1 MYRKIKRFL
10 FPFFFTLA
18 VVFTSTVIVYADV
31 QLNKA
36 DVLLSSQYSID
47 TYNSYMDSTKGFWG
61 FVVGDTQSNMIH
73 GVANIL
79 YSLQKIAWGFVDSAL
94 KFMFE
99 ADALKELTTT
109 ITDMTNQLWETFSDN
124 YVPLVIVISLCM
136 IGMTFVLKS
145 SQQAIKQ
152 LGKLMFVLFLSMTW
166 FANGETVLDTFNDFS
181 ADLQA
186 DIMASAGKTDF
197 MNDIDTT
204 DGDMT
209 DSVTVIRNLYFDQ
222 VVQKPFYLMNYGTA
236 SAKEIEEN
244 GNFGNPSDLLAESSN
259 EESSEKIK
267 ETYEEQSKDNP
278 YLTPDKVMYKFTVA
292 FFASLTLVLYSIPL
306 FVIAFCNLL
315 LQLGA
320 LLMYYVLPL
329 LALISLIPQYSNAII
344 NGVVK
349 VIQLLLMKAVLGLG
363 ILVISLLTLVVDT
376 LFAPTVIAMF
386 LLNMVVKGL
395 TLVIS
400 WKYRDKIMQVI
411 TNNLVQATSPKIIN
425 ENMAK
430 AKNKVEEK
438 VSNIW
443 NNRGTHDSTDGYE
456 RVAVNDP
463 DMVMHL
469 RAEGSSKSSFGR
481 RTEQQTTDKQE
492 NQSVVETMN
501 RQSERSIP
509 SYERASQVELAGVGR
524 VDLSADSEVE
534 APKVVDTDVVQVTA
548 EKLDPIRQKQEIDI
562 EPEYQNMDVNE
573 EIPIPDVERQT
584 QDIDRE
590 VHVAQETSDPIDS
603 TINEP
608 LPERSNQQVDV
619 DIQVNKNVEEVQ
631 NERILFNKEE
641 IQLDTHEIDIEA
653 DRSIQES
660 EENEA

>member
-1 MYRKIKRFL
+1 MCRRIKRAL
-10 FPFFFTLA
+10 FPFLFTLA

-31 QLNKA
+31 QLSKTDN
-36 DVLLSSQYSID
+36 LLSSQYSID
-47 TYNSYMDSTKGFWG
+47 TYNSYMDSTRGFWG
-61 FVVGDTQSNMIH
+61 FLVGDTQSNMIH
-73 GVANIL
+73 GVTNIL

-99 ADALKELTTT
+99 ADALKELTVT
-109 ITDMTNQLWETFSDN
+109 ITDLTNQLWGVFRNN

-166 FANGETVLDTFNDFS
+166 FANGRTVLNTFNDFS
-181 ADLQA
+181 ANLQA

-222 VVQKPFYLMNYGTA
+222 VVQKPYYLMNYGTA

-244 GNFGNPSDLLAESSN
+244 TDFGSPSDLLRESSN
-259 EESSEKIK
+259 EESSESIK
-267 ETYEEQSKDNP
+267 QTYEKQSADNP
-278 YLTPDKVMYKFTVA
+278 FLTPDKVTYKFTVA

-349 VIQLLLMKAVLGLG
+349 VIQLLLMKAILGLG
-363 ILVISLLTLVVDT
+363 ILIVSLLTLVVDT
-376 LFAPTVIAMF
+376 LFSPTIIAMF

-395 TLVIS
+395 TLVVS
-400 WKYRDKIMQVI
+400 WKYRDKILQVI
-411 TNNLVQATSPKIIN
+411 TNNLVQAASPKIIN

-443 NNRGTHDSTDGYE
+443 NNRGTHDINDGYE
-456 RVAVNDP
+456 RVSANDP

-469 RAEGSSKSSFGR
+469 RAEGTRNSAFNT
-481 RTEQQTTDKQE
+481 RTEQSPQNQEKRSSEESTKTQTDRWMPKF
-492 NQSVVETMN
+492 
-501 RQSERSIP
+501 ERS
-509 SYERASQVELAGVGR
+509 SQIELAGLGKYEFSPDSK
-524 VDLSADSEVE
+524 VDTQQ
-534 APKVVDTDVVQVTA
+534 VVDADYVQVNTD
-548 EKLDPIRQKQEIDI
+548 KFNLFRKKQKVEI
-562 EPEYQNMDVNE
+562 EPEYQQVDPNLDILDTEIKRQKQVDDQKINTEKETMDSSFE
-573 EIPIPDVERQT
+573 KPSSERLEQEIDLDVKINKQVDEVQTELTMFKQEDISLHNDEPIQN
-584 QDIDRE
+584 IDR
-590 VHVAQETSDPIDS
+590 
-603 TINEP
+603 
-608 LPERSNQQVDV
+608 
-619 DIQVNKNVEEVQ
+619 KN
-631 NERILFNKEE
+631 
-641 IQLDTHEIDIEA
+641 
-653 DRSIQES
+653 QES
-660 EENEA
+660 EEKNA

>member
-1 MYRKIKRFL
+1 MCKRIKRILLPFL
-10 FPFFFTLA
+10 FTLA

-31 QLNKA
+31 QLNKT
-36 DVLLSSQYSID
+36 DNLLSSQYSID

-61 FVVGDTQSNMIH
+61 FLVGDTQSNMIH
-73 GVANIL
+73 GVTNIL

-99 ADALKELTTT
+99 ADALKELTVT
-109 ITDMTNQLWETFSDN
+109 ITELTNQLWGVFRNN

-166 FANGETVLDTFNDFS
+166 FANGQSILNTFNDFS
-181 ADLQA
+181 ANLQA

-222 VVQKPFYLMNYGTA
+222 VVQKPYYLMNYGTA

-244 GNFGNPSDLLAESSN
+244 SDFGNPSDLLRESSN
-259 EESSEKIK
+259 EESSESIK
-267 ETYEEQSKDNP
+267 QTYEKQSENNP
-278 YLTPDKVMYKFTVA
+278 FLTPDKVTYKFTVA

-349 VIQLLLMKAVLGLG
+349 VIQLLLMKAILGLG
-363 ILVISLLTLVVDT
+363 ILVVSLLTLVVDT
-376 LFAPTVIAMF
+376 LFSPTIIAMF

-400 WKYRDKIMQVI
+400 WKYRDKIIRVI
-411 TNNLVQATSPKIIN
+411 TNNLVQAASPKIIN

-443 NNRGTHDSTDGYE
+443 NNRGTHDVNDGYE
-456 RVAVNDP
+456 RVSTNDP

-469 RAEGSSKSSFGR
+469 RAEGARNSAFGK
-481 RTEQQTTDKQE
+481 RTEQKNNNKE
-492 NQSVVETMN
+492 NRS
-501 RQSERSIP
+501 SEESTKTQNERWMP
-509 SYERASQVELAGVGR
+509 KFERASQVELAGLGKYEF
-524 VDLSADSEVE
+524 SPDS
-534 APKVVDTDVVQVTA
+534 KIDTQQVVDADYVQVNTD
-548 EKLDPIRQKQEIDI
+548 KFNLFRKKQKVEI
-562 EPEYQNMDVNE
+562 EPEYQQVDPNLD
-573 EIPIPDVERQT
+573 IPDTEIKRQKQVVDQKINTEKETMDQSFEKPSSERLEQEIDLNVKINKQVDEVQT
-584 QDIDRE
+584 ERTMFKQEDISLHNDEPIQNIDR
-590 VHVAQETSDPIDS
+590 
-603 TINEP
+603 
-608 LPERSNQQVDV
+608 
-619 DIQVNKNVEEVQ
+619 KN
-631 NERILFNKEE
+631 
-641 IQLDTHEIDIEA
+641 
-653 DRSIQES
+653 QES
-660 EENEA
+660 EEKNA

>member
-1 MYRKIKRFL
+1 MCRRIKRAL
-10 FPFFFTLA
+10 FPFLFTLA
-18 VVFTSTVIVYADV
+18 VVFTSSVIVYADV
-31 QLNKA
+31 QLNKT
-36 DVLLSSQYSID
+36 DNLLSSQYSID
-47 TYNSYMDSTKGFWG
+47 TYNSYMDSTRGFWG
-61 FVVGDTQSNMIH
+61 FLVGDTQSNMIH
-73 GVANIL
+73 GVTNIL

-99 ADALKELTTT
+99 ADALKELTVT
-109 ITDMTNQLWETFSDN
+109 ITDLTNQLWGVFRNN

-166 FANGETVLDTFNDFS
+166 FANGRTVLNTFNDFS
-181 ADLQA
+181 ANLQA

-204 DGDMT
+204 NGDMT

-222 VVQKPFYLMNYGTA
+222 VVQKPYYLMNYGTA

-244 GNFGNPSDLLAESSN
+244 TDFGSPSDLLRESSN
-259 EESSEKIK
+259 EESSESIK
-267 ETYEEQSKDNP
+267 QTYEKQSADNP
-278 YLTPDKVMYKFTVA
+278 YLTPDKVTYKFTVA

-349 VIQLLLMKAVLGLG
+349 VIQLLLMKAILGLG
-363 ILVISLLTLVVDT
+363 ILIVSLLTLVVDT
-376 LFAPTVIAMF
+376 LFSPTIIAMF

-395 TLVIS
+395 TLVVS
-400 WKYRDKIMQVI
+400 WKYRDKILQVI
-411 TNNLVQATSPKIIN
+411 TNNLVQAASPKIIN

-443 NNRGTHDSTDGYE
+443 NNRGTHDVNDGYE
-456 RVAVNDP
+456 RVSANDP

-469 RAEGSSKSSFGR
+469 RADGTRNSGFGF
-481 RTEQQTTDKQE
+481 RTEQTTQDQEKRSSEGTTKTQT
-492 NQSVVETMN
+492 
-501 RQSERSIP
+501 ERWMP
-509 SYERASQVELAGVGR
+509 KFERASQVEVAGMGK
-524 VDLSADSEVE
+524 VDFSTDSEVE
-534 APKVVDTDVVQVTA
+534 APRVVDADYVQVNS
-548 EKLDPIRQKQEIDI
+548 EKFNSIRKKQKVGI
-562 EPEYQNMDVNE
+562 EPEYEQIDSDID
-573 EIPIPDVERQT
+573 IPITEVERQE
-584 QDIDRE
+584 QVVNQKVKIDKSEIDEPSVERLE
-590 VHVAQETSDPIDS
+590 QEIDWDVK
-603 TINEP
+603 INKH
-608 LPERSNQQVDV
+608 LD
-619 DIQVNKNVEEVQ
+619 EVQ
-631 NERILFNKEE
+631 TERTTFNQEE
-641 IQLDTHEIDIEA
+641 IQLNSNDTVKNVE
-653 DRSIQES
+653 RMNQE
-660 EENEA
+660 

>member
-1 MYRKIKRFL
+1 MCKRIKRILLPFL
-10 FPFFFTLA
+10 FTLA

-31 QLNKA
+31 QLNKT
-36 DVLLSSQYSID
+36 DNLLSSQYSID

-61 FVVGDTQSNMIH
+61 FLVGDTQSNMIH
-73 GVANIL
+73 GVTNIL

-99 ADALKELTTT
+99 ADALKELTVT
-109 ITDMTNQLWETFSDN
+109 ITELTNQLWGVFRNN

-166 FANGETVLDTFNDFS
+166 FANGQSILNTFNDFS
-181 ADLQA
+181 ANLQA

-222 VVQKPFYLMNYGTA
+222 VVQKPYYLMNYGTA

-244 GNFGNPSDLLAESSN
+244 TDFGSPSDLLRESSN
-259 EESSEKIK
+259 EESSESIK
-267 ETYEEQSKDNP
+267 QTYEKQSENNP
-278 YLTPDKVMYKFTVA
+278 FLTPDKVTYKFTVA

-349 VIQLLLMKAVLGLG
+349 VIQLLLMKAILGLG
-363 ILVISLLTLVVDT
+363 ILVVSLLTLVVDT
-376 LFAPTVIAMF
+376 LFSPTIIAMF

-400 WKYRDKIMQVI
+400 WKYRDKIIRVI
-411 TNNLVQATSPKIIN
+411 TNNLVQAASPKIIN

-443 NNRGTHDSTDGYE
+443 NNRGTHDVNDGYE
-456 RVAVNDP
+456 RVSANDP

-469 RAEGSSKSSFGR
+469 RAEGARNSAFGK
-481 RTEQQTTDKQE
+481 RTEQKNNNKE
-492 NQSVVETMN
+492 NRSTEDSTKTQN
-501 RQSERSIP
+501 ERWMP
-509 SYERASQVELAGVGR
+509 KFERASQVELASMGK
-524 VDLSADSEVE
+524 VDFSTDSEVE
-534 APKVVDTDVVQVTA
+534 APRVVDADYVQVNP
-548 EKLDPIRQKQEIDI
+548 EKFNPIRKKQKVEIVPEYEQVDSDVDISPTEVERQEQVVNQKVKIDNSEIDEPSSERLEQEIDW
-562 EPEYQNMDVNE
+562 DVKINKQLDE
-573 EIPIPDVERQT
+573 VKTERNT
-584 QDIDRE
+584 
-590 VHVAQETSDPIDS
+590 
-603 TINEP
+603 
-608 LPERSNQQVDV
+608 LNQ
-619 DIQVNKNVEEVQ
+619 
-631 NERILFNKEE
+631 EE
-641 IQLDTHEIDIEA
+641 IQLNSNEA
-653 DRSIQES
+653 VKNVERMNQES
-660 EENEA
+660 EENDA